1 MVVKLLLIPF
11 LLQNTNLLFT
21 TIMRWFEMMI
31 VYFVGKLADYWVVKT
46 FYTNYSVVYDCTQLL
61 NDDKTC
67 KTVISWVFS
76 RHPNLSDDLM
86 VEVGHVTEFLCL
98 NETQFYTTTHTHGNA
113 SSFFEGM
120 HYFFLSI
127 INVLLSCANR

>member
-1 MVVKLLLIPF
+1 MVAKLLLIPF

-46 FYTNYSVVYDCTQLL
+46 FYTNYSVVYDCTQL

-113 SSFFEGM
+113 SSFF
-120 HYFFLSI
+120 
-127 INVLLSCANR
+127 